1 MKTLTVRLTR
11 NGQIVEEYNEL
22 GELQVILRRNYDKS
36 EPIGNVTG
44 KVLRIAR
51 DALKKCD
58 VFEAVFNDRSE
69 CRFIL
74 YGGKVDALEA
84 QGWRYA

>member
-1 MKTLTVRLTR
+1 MKTLTIKLTR

-22 GELQVILRRNYDKS
+22 GELQVILRRNYGKS

-58 VFEAVFNDRSE
+58 VFKAIFDDGSE
-69 CRFIL
+69 CRFIP

-84 QGWRYA
+84 RGWRYA